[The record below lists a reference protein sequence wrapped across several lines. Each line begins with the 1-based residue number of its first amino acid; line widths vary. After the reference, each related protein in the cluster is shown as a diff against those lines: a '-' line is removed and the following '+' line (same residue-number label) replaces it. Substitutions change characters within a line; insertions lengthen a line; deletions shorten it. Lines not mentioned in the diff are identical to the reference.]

1 MEHNLDPIT
10 SRYIMAK
17 YLLLEGGEQNL
28 DLRHMCENVK
38 FEMQLVEKEAA
49 YDYLKVERL

>member
-1 MEHNLDPIT
+1 
-10 SRYIMAK
+10 MAK